1 MTHAGVPEPQWSGY
15 QNLAKV
21 FREMNRCGCGRLKRV
36 TAIRCERCSA
46 RRKSAQ
52 ARSIAESRSPR

>member
-21 FREMNRCGCGRLKRV
+21 FREMNRCGCGRLKCVRAVRCAHCRALRAERV
-36 TAIRCERCSA
+36 AASGR
-46 RRKSAQ
+46 
-52 ARSIAESRSPR
+52 AESHR